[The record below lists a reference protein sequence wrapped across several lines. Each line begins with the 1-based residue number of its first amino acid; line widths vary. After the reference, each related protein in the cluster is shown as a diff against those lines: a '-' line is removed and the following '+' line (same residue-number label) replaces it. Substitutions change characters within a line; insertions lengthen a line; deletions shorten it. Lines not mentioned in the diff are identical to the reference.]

1 MFCIL
6 KHYLQEW
13 VCQILEYSITS
24 WWRKKK
30 EVGSGRGTLGL
41 LHVNK
46 NQITGTCG
54 FISVPLPLL
63 QHFCVSKFLMAL
75 WMSIHLRTKYICY
88 SSNNISHD
96 IKSISRVLFQG
107 KQIRWEMIWNL
118 FFFFWCSSSAT
129 NQFINVA
136 IMEMKKLSIS
146 HNKRQDS
153 GKNQK
158 RRWGDPKE
166 ELFQPKGGPDLQASS
181 FQVSLESE
189 GMEILF

>member
-1 MFCIL
+1 MGESRRHITNVPLSDNDISAGKWVKPEQKLLCSLVSTYHWQVGQVSYSSCSRENVLHFKTLPTGVSVPDPRIL
-6 KHYLQEW
+6 YHLLMEGG
-13 VCQILEYSITS
+13 
-24 WWRKKK
+24 KKK
-30 EVGSGRGTLGL
+30 VGSGRGTLGL

-118 FFFFWCSSSAT
+118 FFFFLM
-129 NQFINVA
+129 QQ
-136 IMEMKKLSIS
+136 LSYKS
-146 HNKRQDS
+146 
-153 GKNQK
+153 
-158 RRWGDPKE
+158 
-166 ELFQPKGGPDLQASS
+166 
-181 FQVSLESE
+181 VY
-189 GMEILF
+189 

>member
-107 KQIRWEMIWNL
+107 KQVDKWLSHTDSSQREGIQFLYLFPASFTFLPHFSALHLELIWL
-118 FFFFWCSSSAT
+118 FS
-129 NQFINVA
+129 
-136 IMEMKKLSIS
+136 
-146 HNKRQDS
+146 RS
-153 GKNQK
+153 GN
-158 RRWGDPKE
+158 
-166 ELFQPKGGPDLQASS
+166 
-181 FQVSLESE
+181 
-189 GMEILF
+189 